1 VAAEVAEVIQRYGE
15 SFLAMRGRQLTPVQ
29 RKVFASMAAC
39 RTAKMGTHIRQCDH
53 CGKEVHLYNSCGD
66 RHCPKCQGGKRAA
79 WFEKRRQD
87 LLPVEYFHVVFT
99 IPQELNVLAAAH
111 PSVFYKLLFRAA
123 RETLQEVA
131 ATSKKLGGE
140 IGGLMVLHTWGQN
153 LQLHPHVHVIVPG
166 GAISPDGSRW
176 IACPRGF
183 FLPVKVLSRVFRGKL
198 LAFVRE
204 AYDAD
209 ELPMTDGQA
218 ALRVS
223 RKFRQFLSPL
233 YKIDWVVYAKPPLC
247 GGPEKILKYLA
258 RYTYRV
264 AISNE
269 RLESIGDGKVRFRYK
284 DYARGHRWRRMTL
297 EADEFLRRLS
307 QHVLPRGFVRVR
319 AFGFLANSHRSR
331 KLSIIRDLM
340 HVASPAIE
348 EETESSGEAAVVCP
362 YCQVGLLW
370 TVRRTQRPRV
380 ADLVAATY
388 QPNPFD
394 TS

>member
-1 VAAEVAEVIQRYGE
+1 
-15 SFLAMRGRQLTPVQ
+15 MTPVQ
-29 RKVFASMAAC
+29 RKVFASIAAC
-39 RTAKMGTHIRQCDH
+39 RTAKMGTHTRQCDH

-79 WFEKRRQD
+79 WFDKRRQD

-99 IPQELNVLAAAH
+99 IPEELNILAAAH
-111 PSVFYKLLFRAA
+111 PGVFYKLLLRAA
-123 RETLQEVA
+123 RETLLEVA
-131 ATSKKLGGE
+131 ATSRKLGGE
-140 IGGLMVLHTWGQN
+140 IGGLMLLHTWGQN
-153 LQLHPHVHVIVPG
+153 LLLHPHVHVIVPG

-176 IACPRGF
+176 VACPRGF

-218 ALRVS
+218 ALSDS

-233 YKIDWVVYAKPPLC
+233 YKIEWVVYAKPPLS
-247 GGPEKILKYLA
+247 GAPEQILKYLA
-258 RYTYRV
+258 QYMYRV

-269 RLESIGDGKVRFRYK
+269 RLESISDGKVRFRYK
-284 DYARGHRWRRMTL
+284 DYARGHRQRRMTL
-297 EADEFLRRLS
+297 DAEEFLRRLS

-319 AFGFLANSHRSR
+319 SFGFLANSHRAK
-331 KLSIIRDLM
+331 KLSHIRGLLN
-340 HVASPAIE
+340 VASPTTDTTAD
-348 EETESSGEAAVVCP
+348 SSGDEPSVCP
-362 YCQVGLLW
+362 HCRVGLLW
-370 TVRRTQRPRV
+370 TIVRTGRPRV
-380 ADLVAATY
+380 ADLVAQTY